1 MMWVWIAVGAIALIV
16 LVTAAMRLLG
26 RLPELR
32 RAAVRL
38 QRRQEEAMRL
48 QTAGEELQRTVLVV
62 QQKAERAQD
71 AVTQIK
77 ANLGR

>member
-1 MMWVWIAVGAIALIV
+1 MWVWIAVGAIALIV
-16 LVTAAMRLLG
+16 LVFAATRLLG
-26 RLPELR
+26 RLPDLR
-32 RAAVRL
+32 RAAVKL

-48 QTAGEELQRTVLVV
+48 QVAGEELQRTVLVV

>member
-1 MMWVWIAVGAIALIV
+1 MWVWIAVAAIALVV
-16 LVTAAMRLLG
+16 LVFAVSRPLG

-38 QRRQEEAMRL
+38 QRRQEEALTL
-48 QTAGEELQRTVLVV
+48 QAAGEELQQTVLSL
-62 QQKAERAQD
+62 QQRAERTQD
-71 AVTQIK
+71 SITQIK

>member
-1 MMWVWIAVGAIALIV
+1 MWVWIAVGAIALII
-16 LVTAAMRLLG
+16 LVSAAARLLG

-32 RAAVRL
+32 RAAVKL

-48 QTAGEELQRTVLVV
+48 QAAGEELQRTVLLV
-62 QQKAERAQD
+62 QEKAERAQD
-71 AVTQIK
+71 SVTQIK

>member
-1 MMWVWIAVGAIALIV
+1 MWVWIAVVAIALIV
-16 LVTAAMRLLG
+16 LVSAAARLLG
-26 RLPELR
+26 RLPDLR

-38 QRRQEEAMRL
+38 QRRQEEAMKL
-48 QTAGEELQRTVLVV
+48 QAAGELLERTVLTL
-62 QQKAERAQD
+62 QQRAELAQD

>member
-1 MMWVWIAVGAIALIV
+1 MWVWIAVGAIALIV
-16 LVTAAMRLLG
+16 LGTAAARLLG

-32 RAAVRL
+32 RAAGKL
-38 QRRQEEAMRL
+38 QRRQQDAMKL
-48 QTAGEELQRTVLVV
+48 QAAAEELQRTVLAT
-62 QQKAERAQD
+62 QQRAERAQD

>member
-1 MMWVWIAVGAIALIV
+1 MWVWIAVGAIALIV
-16 LVTAAMRLLG
+16 LIFAATRLLG
-26 RLPELR
+26 RLPDLR
-32 RAAVRL
+32 RAAVKL

-48 QTAGEELQRTVLVV
+48 QVAGEELQRTVLVV